1 MFQRTIQARIA
12 ASKRSV
18 LLLGARQVGKSTLA
32 RALGPDLVIN
42 FADEAVFMTYAKDPG
57 RLGREL
63 RAMGRAS
70 LVLVDEVQRIPSLLN
85 TVQALM
91 DEGIRHRFILTGS
104 SARKLRRGGANLLP
118 GRIVLEYLDPLSA
131 WELGAT
137 FDLDV
142 ALRTGS
148 LPGIVSD
155 PEDAAAIL
163 ETYATVYLR
172 EEVQAEALVRDVGAY
187 ARFLDVAA
195 EQSGAWVNYSKLA
208 SDMEIPKETVRR
220 FFGILEDTLLAFRI
234 EPFRPR
240 AKRRVSQRDRFV
252 LFDVGVR
259 NALLG
264 LHRQAP
270 VGTER
275 GVLFEQWIILQ
286 CLYFNRSRRLPWR
299 VSAYRT
305 DAGAEVDIVVETG
318 RELLALEC
326 KLGHN
331 VRVQDLGGLRS
342 FKEVAHKPV
351 RALVLYQGERR
362 EQLAEGI
369 TAVPFLEF
377 LRDDLP
383 TMAGEGGVPAPAT

>member
-1 MFQRTIQARIA
+1 MFQRTVQARVA

-42 FADEAVFMTYAKDPG
+42 LADEAAFLAYAKDPG
-57 RLGREL
+57 RLGREV
-63 RAMGRAS
+63 RALERAS
-70 LVLVDEVQRIPSLLN
+70 LVLVDEVQRVPSLLN

-91 DEGIRHRFILTGS
+91 DEGTRHRFILTGS

-118 GRIVLEYLDPLSA
+118 GRIVLEYLDPLSI
-131 WELGAT
+131 WELGDA
-137 FDLDV
+137 FDLDS
-142 ALRTGS
+142 ALRMGS
-148 LPGIVSD
+148 LPGIVSE

-172 EEVQAEALVRDVGAY
+172 EEVQAEAVVRDVGAY

-195 EQSGAWVNYSKLA
+195 EQSGTWLNYSKLA

-240 AKRRVSQRDRFV
+240 ASRRRVSQRDRFV
-252 LFDVGVR
+252 LFDLGVR

-264 LHRQAP
+264 LHRQVPA
-270 VGTER
+270 GTER

-286 CLYFNRSRRLPWR
+286 CLSFIRSRRLPWR
-299 VSAYRT
+299 LSAYRT
-305 DAGAEVDIVVETG
+305 DAGAEVDVVVETG
-318 RELLALEC
+318 REILALEC
-326 KLGHN
+326 KLGRN
-331 VRVQDLGGLRS
+331 VRAQDLGGLRS

-362 EQLAEGI
+362 QQFGEEV

-383 TMAGEGGVPAPAT
+383 ALAGDRER

>member
-1 MFQRTIQARIA
+1 MFERTVQARIA

-32 RALGPDLVIN
+32 RALGPELIIN
-42 FADEAVFMTYAKDPG
+42 LADEAAFLTYAKDPG
-57 RLGREL
+57 RLGREV
-63 RAMGRAS
+63 RALGHAS
-70 LVLVDEVQRIPSLLN
+70 LVLVDEVQRVPSLLN

-91 DEGIRHRFILTGS
+91 DEGSRHRFILTGS

-118 GRIVLEYLDPLSA
+118 GRVVLEYLDPLSL
-131 WELGAT
+131 WELGEA
-137 FDLDV
+137 FDLDL
-142 ALRTGS
+142 ALRMGS

-155 PEDAAAIL
+155 PDDAEAIL

-172 EEVQAEALVRDVGAY
+172 EEVQAEAVVRDIGAY

-195 EQSGAWVNYSKLA
+195 EQSGTWVNYSKLA

-234 EPFRPR
+234 EPFRPHASR
-240 AKRRVSQRDRFV
+240 RRVSQRDRFV
-252 LFDVGVR
+252 LFDIGVR

-270 VGTER
+270 AGTER

-286 CLYFNRSRRLPWR
+286 CLYFIRSRRLPWR

-305 DAGAEVDIVVETG
+305 DAGAEVDVIVDTG
-318 RELLALEC
+318 RELLAIEC
-326 KLGHN
+326 KLGRN
-331 VRVQDLGGLRS
+331 VRAQDLGGLRS
-342 FKEVAHKPV
+342 FMEIARAPV
-351 RALVLYQGERR
+351 RAVVLYQGERR
-362 EQLAEGI
+362 QQLGDDVI
-369 TAVPFLEF
+369 AVPFVEF

-383 TMAGEGGVPAPAT
+383 ALGRTVER

>member
-1 MFQRTIQARIA
+1 MFQRTVQARVA

-42 FADEAVFMTYAKDPG
+42 LADEAAFLAYAKDPG
-57 RLGREL
+57 RLGREV
-63 RAMGRAS
+63 RALERAS
-70 LVLVDEVQRIPSLLN
+70 LVLVDEVQRVPSLLN

-91 DEGIRHRFILTGS
+91 DEGTRHRFILTGS

-118 GRIVLEYLDPLSA
+118 GRIVLEYLDPLSI
-131 WELGAT
+131 WELGDA
-137 FDLDV
+137 FDLDS
-142 ALRTGS
+142 ALRMGS
-148 LPGIVSD
+148 LPGIVSE
-155 PEDAAAIL
+155 PEDAVAIL

-172 EEVQAEALVRDVGAY
+172 EEVQAEAVVRDVGAY

-195 EQSGAWVNYSKLA
+195 EQSGTWLNYSKLA

-240 AKRRVSQRDRFV
+240 ASRRRVSQRDRFV
-252 LFDVGVR
+252 LFDLGVR

-264 LHRQAP
+264 LHRQVPA
-270 VGTER
+270 GTER

-286 CLYFNRSRRLPWR
+286 CLSFIRSRRLPWR
-299 VSAYRT
+299 LSAYRT
-305 DAGAEVDIVVETG
+305 DAGAEVDVVVETG
-318 RELLALEC
+318 REILALEC
-326 KLGHN
+326 KLGRN
-331 VRVQDLGGLRS
+331 VRAQDLGGLRS

-362 EQLAEGI
+362 QQFGEEV

-383 TMAGEGGVPAPAT
+383 ALAGDRER